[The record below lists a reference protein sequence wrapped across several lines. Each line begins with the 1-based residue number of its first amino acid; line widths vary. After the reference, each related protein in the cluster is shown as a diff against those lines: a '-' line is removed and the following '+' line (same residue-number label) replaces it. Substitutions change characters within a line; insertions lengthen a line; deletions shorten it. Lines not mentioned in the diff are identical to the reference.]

1 MKMKSIQRFV
11 LQLPNQWGKI
21 QASPSLFFRLWALEQ
36 SLLLFHHC
44 PIYSFHWTPQ
54 EVCKLGETCMC
65 MHILAEEKLANVCY
79 RYVYH
84 NQNLQRA
91 EWATLVYV
99 HVSISLYPV

>member
-1 MKMKSIQRFV
+1 
-11 LQLPNQWGKI
+11 
-21 QASPSLFFRLWALEQ
+21 
-36 SLLLFHHC
+36 
-44 PIYSFHWTPQ
+44 
-54 EVCKLGETCMC
+54 MC
-65 MHILAEEKLANVCY
+65 MHILAEKKLANVCY